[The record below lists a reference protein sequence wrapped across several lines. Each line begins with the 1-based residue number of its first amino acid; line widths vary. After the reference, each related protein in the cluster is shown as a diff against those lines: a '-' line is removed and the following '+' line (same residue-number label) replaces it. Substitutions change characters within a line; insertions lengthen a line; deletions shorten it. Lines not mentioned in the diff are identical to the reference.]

1 MKKLLN
7 TSLSFLM
14 IFTVAFATI
23 ETVDS
28 ELAFANASKAFDC
41 KASNGDLYG
50 YQTAWSTGSSSIGI
64 TRFNVET
71 GNTANVNTFTKLGN
85 IRTTK
90 NNFQNLQASAMDDQG
105 HLFILARKDNKVTP
119 YYLASDSTKGV
130 KVGKSLSA
138 NSTIDAATYFEY
150 GGNKYMVASNGFF
163 AGDVRGW
170 TMADTY
176 NYAGVPG
183 TWSSVSFNVNATG
196 VTAALPKTDDIAW
209 LVDGSGYP
217 ALNGTSPSFVGYDI
231 ETQKVVLGYIT
242 SKSGTTFNITVKDY
256 PLNRSGWNQSTRV
269 GAVFA
274 FGGSEV
280 YAIHNGTGNVRK
292 ITYDG
297 SSFGW
302 GSNLGNMTVTS
313 SNDGAACHTGT
324 PDQYWEPTASIV
336 GTSTCD
342 GEGKKLQVKLANP
355 SLVGKNGAKAIHTA
369 TYSSTDGQ
377 SGTLYSFTQ
386 DIGSTVTYYPGPA
399 FANGS
404 VVTVNYTITNA
415 SDSTEVRSGTLTKT
429 VNASECVTT
438 PISPDSSYSQTLGTC
453 SSSAP

>member
-7 TSLSFLM
+7 ISLSFLM

-28 ELAFANASKAFDC
+28 EPAFADASKAFDC

-50 YQTAWSTGSSSIGI
+50 YQTAKINESVNI

-71 GNTANVNTFTKLGN
+71 GTTFNVKSFLKLGN
-85 IRTTK
+85 TK
-90 NNFQNLQASAMDDQG
+90 VGTWKNIQASAMDDQG
-105 HLFILARKDNKVTP
+105 HLFVFARKNNQVTP

-130 KVGKSLSA
+130 KVGKTLGADSV
-138 NSTIDAATYFEY
+138 IDAATYFEY
-150 GGNKYMVASNGFF
+150 GGNKYMVAANGFF

-170 TMADTY
+170 TMPDTY
-176 NYAGVPG
+176 NYTGVPG
-183 TWSSVSFNVNATG
+183 TWSSVSFSVNATG
-196 VTAALPKTDDIAW
+196 VTAKLAKTDDIAW

-242 SKSGTTFNITVKDY
+242 SKSGNTFNITVKDY
-256 PLNRSGWNQSTRV
+256 TLNRSGWNQSTRV

-313 SNDGAACHTGT
+313 NNDGAACHTGT

-336 GTSTCD
+336 GTSACVND
-342 GEGKKLQVKLANP
+342 NEGKKLQVKLANP
-355 SLVGKNGAKAIHTA
+355 ALVGKNGAKAIHAA

-377 SGTLYSFTQ
+377 SGTYIHLLK
-386 DIGSTVTYYPGPA
+386 
-399 FANGS
+399 
-404 VVTVNYTITNA
+404 
-415 SDSTEVRSGTLTKT
+415 TL
-429 VNASECVTT
+429 
-438 PISPDSSYSQTLGTC
+438 DQQ
-453 SSSAP
+453 